1 MNVLYATLKDF
12 LKINALR
19 NIETDTSMLELSL
32 KSIYHEKRQ
41 FLIFS
46 LKCIWFKILY
56 CFQVYNIVIQ

>member
-46 LKCIWFKILY
+46 LKCI
-56 CFQVYNIVIQ
+56 